1 MQLVSVEEVQEPVN
15 RLLIVIASM
24 LAIGCARPK
33 DDSFVVIKHEA
44 DGEHYVIR
52 HGSIE
57 IHATCQY
64 STYTVKGQT
73 QIHTAYCLQ
82 SLPVGEKL
90 KMVRGQGDW
99 LFCTWEVHDTDWNM
113 GLRVEKEEQVKG
125 GSKK

>member
-1 MQLVSVEEVQEPVN
+1 MS
-15 RLLIVIASM
+15 RLLIFIASM
-24 LAIGCARPK
+24 LAIGCTQPTTEL
-33 DDSFVVIKHEA
+33 SYVVIKHEA
-44 DGEHYVIR
+44 NGEHYVIR
-52 HGSIE
+52 HGSVE
-57 IHATCQY
+57 LDATFQY

-73 QIHTAYCLQ
+73 QIHTAGCLQ

-113 GLRVEKEEQVKG
+113 GLRVEKEEEVGG